1 MILAQ
6 TDPMRFVV
14 RYWSSLLPAA
24 GIGPDTP
31 HWIDY
36 SVHPATRLGLHNALL
51 VVHDR
56 LDILGA
62 HGGKFE
68 CAVFV
73 VDGERCERLLP
84 EVAEALFPHLA
95 PGEVK
100 WIDIHEF
107 HLPEVPSFMRIAS
120 SAGVPSSSTVSEPR
134 RPSQYRRKRIRLRTN
149 SYRYFRTSIRP
160 TTTSKARR
168 IRWT

>member
-107 HLPEVPSFMRIAS
+107 HLPEVPVGERTAP
-120 SAGVPSSSTVSEPR
+120 AEPVPQEADPPPHEQLPLFPHIHTPYDDLEGPAHTLDV
-134 RPSQYRRKRIRLRTN
+134 KI
-149 SYRYFRTSIRP
+149 
-160 TTTSKARR
+160 
-168 IRWT
+168 